1 VPKIRTN
8 TSLLFHHHKYPSVTV
23 PADTKA
29 EVPAWVLRTST
40 FGAHAKAGNV
50 TVDEPAG
57 TEAPSA
63 PSAPRTQKG
72 GQRLKPASPPEE

>member
-1 VPKIRTN
+1 VPKILTN
-8 TSLLFHHHKYPSVTV
+8 TSLLFHHHKFPSVTV
-23 PADTKA
+23 PAHKKA
-29 EVPAWVLRTST
+29 EVPEWVLRTST

-63 PSAPRTQKG
+63 PRAQKG
-72 GQRLKPASPPEE
+72 GQRLKPASVSTEAAI